1 MVDSKA
7 RNKTPI
13 VDSTEQVMK
22 RQTVFMRF
30 GGSQVKQ
37 LCHYIEITCC
47 GGPAVLNGNKKI
59 GSGYPQV
66 AYDKPSL
73 ASMDG
78 AMVGLGGNGPPN
90 FFLNIIKY
98 MDTNF
103 SNFVLKNCTFVPL
116 KISLIL
122 LRALL

>member
-1 MVDSKA
+1 MRDSKA

-22 RQTVFMRF
+22 RQTVLMRF

-73 ASMDG
+73 AST
-78 AMVGLGGNGPPN
+78 AHLLHLCSEYLLPQ
-90 FFLNIIKY
+90 
-98 MDTNF
+98 
-103 SNFVLKNCTFVPL
+103 LKT
-116 KISLIL
+116 ISKRREIEIDFQFRQLLYIL
-122 LRALL
+122 D

>member
-1 MVDSKA
+1 MRDSKA

-73 ASMDG
+73 AST
-78 AMVGLGGNGPPN
+78 AHIFFIFVVSIFYPN
-90 FFLNIIKY
+90 LNNKQKKR
-98 MDTNF
+98 N
-103 SNFVLKNCTFVPL
+103 
-116 KISLIL
+116 
-122 LRALL
+122 

>member
-1 MVDSKA
+1 MRDSKA

-73 ASMDG
+73 AST
-78 AMVGLGGNGPPN
+78 AHI
-90 FFLNIIKY
+90 FFI
-98 MDTNF
+98 
-103 SNFVLKNCTFVPL
+103 FVVSFTPTKTICKRREIEIDFQFRQLL
-116 KISLIL
+116 YIL
-122 LRALL
+122 D